1 MTKIISS
8 PNCGN
13 SPKMEF
19 LKEFNIAFAEGNV
32 KFLTESVTDE
42 IIWNIIGD
50 RKIEGS
56 ENFAKELEKMKEQK
70 TTELILDQILSHGK
84 EGAANGIIKIQNGKK
99 YAFSDF
105 YTFNNTKGRKLKSIT
120 SYLIEI
126 DYNKWQKMTR

>member
-56 ENFAKELEKMKEQK
+56 VNFAKELEKMKEQK
-70 TTELILDQILSHGK
+70 ATELILDQILSHGK
-84 EGAANGIIKIQNGKK
+84 EGAANGIIKFQNGKK

-105 YTFNNTKGRKLKSIT
+105 YTFNNTKGKKLKSIT

-126 DYNKWQKMTR
+126 D

>member
-19 LKEFNIAFAEGNV
+19 LKEFNIAFATGKV
-32 KFLTESVTDE
+32 DFITQCVTDD
-42 IIWNIIGD
+42 IIWNIIGKK
-50 RKIEGS
+50 KIEGK
-56 ENFAKELEKMKEQK
+56 EKFTEELEKMKSEK
-70 TTELILDQILSHGK
+70 VAELMIDQIMSHGK
-84 EGAANGIIKIQNGKK
+84 EGAANGILKMQNGKK

-105 YTFNNTKGRKLKSIT
+105 YKFKGAKAGKIKSIT

-126 DYNKWQKMTR
+126 QET